1 MDFMR
6 HFIAFLLAISFAHSQ
21 AETLKFIGT
30 YQHPRNDIEFRLN
43 FEATRADSTANYTVA
58 GVVRAKDGEYKV
70 SGTLYAKTGK
80 LRATVE
86 RKNAI
91 PGKPMFEENLD
102 GQLQTGGNKIIAK
115 CILLSPE
122 TKAAMNVSFDAYK
135 VIDTKETNAEI
146 QAWIRERVGGS
157 TSPDLAVD
165 DLKGTATLRLR
176 DSKGQL
182 VNRTIKFT
190 PLPPAFA
197 LGGKWTF
204 NLDASSIPKDEYC
217 PFKVTINYIDV
228 TGTTYAKE
236 FDLAKGERSFSKVIT
251 WNNTIE
257 NGSNGISFALNYEG
271 PYVLYKLSKLKKS
284 DFDQR
289 TAAYNQTPGTGG
301 KPTDTKPTT
310 TTGTTTGTSTGKP
323 ADDKGTTTSGPVTL
337 RTTGI
342 KGEVEIRARQ
352 EVSWSALTTRS
363 ILSPGTMIN
372 VGPESSATFQLPDG
386 SVITVEAGTS
396 LRVEELSSA
405 GGQARALVRIMS
417 GAVTFRH
424 LHSLDDIRRSDF
436 VIAAAETTASVRGTD
451 FTFTFD
457 SKQNTIRIDLREGKL
472 EFDPGH
478 GVSKMTLDAP
488 TTITWKA
495 GTPKLGPNR

>member
-1 MDFMR
+1 MR
-6 HFIAFLLAISFAHSQ
+6 HFLAFLFAFTFAHSQ
-21 AETLKFIGT
+21 GETLKFIGT

-70 SGTLYAKTGK
+70 SGTLYAKSGK

-91 PGKPMFEENLD
+91 PGKPMFEESLD

-122 TKAAMNVSFDAYK
+122 TKAAMNVTFDAYK

-146 QAWIRERVGGS
+146 QAWIRERVAGS

-197 LGGKWTF
+197 FGGKWTF
-204 NLDASSIPKDEYC
+204 FLDATSIPKDERC
-217 PFKVTINYIDV
+217 NFTVSINFLDNTAKTPYIQ
-228 TGTTYAKE
+228 
-236 FDLAKGERSFSKVIT
+236 FDLSKGERSFSKVIT
-251 WNNTIE
+251 WNNDVE
-257 NGSNGISFALNYEG
+257 NGSNGIAFSLNSAG
-271 PYVLYKLSKLKKS
+271 PYVLYKLNKLKKS

-289 TAAYNQTPGTGG
+289 TAAYNQTSGTGG
-301 KPTDTKPTT
+301 KPTDTKPPT
-310 TTGTTTGTSTGKP
+310 TTGTGTGKP
-323 ADDKGTTTSGPVTL
+323 ADDKGTTTTGPVTL

-342 KGEVEIRARQ
+342 KGDVDIKARQ
-352 EVSWSALTTRS
+352 DVSWSDLTTRS

-396 LRVEELSSA
+396 LRIEELSSA
-405 GGQARALVRIMS
+405 GGQARALVRIMA

-424 LHSLDDIRRSDF
+424 QNSLDAIRRSDF

-457 SKQNTIRIDLREGKL
+457 PKQNTIRIDLREGKL

-478 GVSKMTLDAP
+478 GLSKMNLDAP

-495 GTPKLGPNR
+495 GTTKLGPKN